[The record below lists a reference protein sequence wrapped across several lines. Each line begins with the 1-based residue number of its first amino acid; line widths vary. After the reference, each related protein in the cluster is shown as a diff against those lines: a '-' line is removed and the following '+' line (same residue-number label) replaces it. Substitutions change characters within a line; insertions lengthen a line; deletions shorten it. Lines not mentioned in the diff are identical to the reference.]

1 MRVSEGLFGRPSS
14 VRIHSYL
21 RPLGNSFTVR
31 MARVLK
37 QVTETTNELAKVL
50 NQIL

>member
-21 RPLGNSFTVR
+21 RPLGNLTVR